1 MDDGWLSSCQRR
13 WGGCGGSDALPPAL
27 LPFPVLS
34 RAAATSVPGS
44 QCQGAG
50 IRVSATGTWC
60 RLGSSRNGQT
70 GHRGEI
76 FMARSNRPGCMERRG
91 CFTLGLLTSCC
102 LNACFAKLKQIAN
115 SRNRFCCC
123 LVFCFLVFF
132 RRKREKGISWQKDKG
147 RQLKCSLK
155 LRGSIS
161 LSKWPHF
168 LRRLPDALKCLVRQ
182 SLSSYLILAK
192 FMDPDIFAGN
202 RKEGASPF

>member
-1 MDDGWLSSCQRR
+1 MAQLLPKAL
-13 WGGCGGSDALPPAL
+13 GGCGGSDALPPAL

-34 RAAATSVPGS
+34 GAAATLVRGS

-50 IRVSATGTWC
+50 TRVSATGMWS
-60 RLGSSRNGQT
+60 RLRSSRNGQT
-70 GHRGEI
+70 GCGGEI
-76 FMARSNRPGCMERRG
+76 FMARSNRPGCMEQRG
-91 CFTLGLLTSCC
+91 CFIHGLLTSCC

-115 SRNRFCCC
+115 SRNRFCCWD
-123 LVFCFLVFF
+123 FF
-132 RRKREKGISWQKDKG
+132 RRKREKGRSWQNDKG

-168 LRRLPDALKCLVRQ
+168 LWRLPDALKCLVRQ

-202 RKEGASPF
+202 RKEGISPF